1 MKDGKPWVGD
11 QVRDEAT
18 NRKAI
23 VTDVRAGSFYVLRPV
38 TGGGDTWEVEDP
50 EKLTII
56 EPAGGGRP

>member
-23 VTDVRAGSFYVLRPV
+23 VTDVRAGSFYVLRPIA
-38 TGGGDTWEVEDP
+38 GGGAFWEVEDP
-50 EKLTII
+50 KRLTVI
-56 EPAGGGRP
+56 EPAGGGGP